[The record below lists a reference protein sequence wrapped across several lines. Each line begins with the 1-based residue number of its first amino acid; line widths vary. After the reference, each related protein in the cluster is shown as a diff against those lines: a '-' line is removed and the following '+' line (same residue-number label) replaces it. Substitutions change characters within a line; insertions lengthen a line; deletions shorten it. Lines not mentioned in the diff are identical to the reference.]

1 MTVSALA
8 SLSCYE
14 SHLYPSKNMAG
25 GSFFG
30 ETITASSLLNQ
41 IEEVRECVI

>member
-8 SLSCYE
+8 SLSSYE
-14 SHLYPSKNMAG
+14 SHLYPPKNMAG